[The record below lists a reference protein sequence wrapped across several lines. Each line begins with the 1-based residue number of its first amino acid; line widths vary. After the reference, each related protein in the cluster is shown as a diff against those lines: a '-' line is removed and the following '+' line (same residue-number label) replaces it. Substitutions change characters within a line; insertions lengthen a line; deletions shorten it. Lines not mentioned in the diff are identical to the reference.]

1 MTLAAVG
8 LSHHSCPIEI
18 REKLLFAEKSLPQA
32 LTRFQKRVPDSGVVI
47 LSTCNR
53 VEVYAN
59 AALGPDELQAE
70 IRSFL
75 AEWHNTPEAV
85 FTPHLYQHA
94 DKQAIG
100 HLFRVASS
108 LDSLVVGEGQI
119 LGQVHDAFLLSQTE
133 QATDKIISA
142 LFQKAFTVA
151 KNVRTKTNISAGKVS
166 ISSVAVDLAV
176 SIFTDLADKT
186 VMVIGSGEMGE
197 LTLKSLVSHGVGQVL
212 VVNRSPERAKEVAAE
227 YRGEPVLFE
236 GLKAN
241 LHRADIVI
249 SSTAAPDFILDA
261 SDFQHALKSR
271 AKRPMFA
278 IDIAMPRDIDPAAN
292 ELDNVYLY
300 DVDGLQEVAN
310 ANLEAR
316 RAEVA
321 RCMEIVEDGVE
332 QFHHWMQG
340 LVAEPTIVSMSQEL
354 NSIREREL
362 QKTLSALPD
371 LTEKQAEEV
380 AYLSRRI
387 VNAILQRPM
396 SQLKHEVTHHDPHA
410 VLHLVKRLF
419 GLKESP

>member
-18 REKLLFAEKSLPQA
+18 REKLLFAENALPQA
-32 LTRFQKRVPDSGVVI
+32 LAQFRKRTPDSGVVI

-53 VEVYAN
+53 VEMYAS
-59 AALGPDELQAE
+59 AALDAEALQAE
-70 IRSFL
+70 MRAFL
-75 AEWHNTPEAV
+75 SEWHGTPEEV
-85 FTPHLYQHA
+85 FAPHLYQHA

-119 LGQVHDAFLLSQTE
+119 LGQVHDAFLLAQTE
-133 QATDKIISA
+133 QATDKIISS
-142 LFQKAFTVA
+142 LFQKAFSVA
-151 KNVRTKTNISAGKVS
+151 KSVRTKTQISAGKVS

-261 SDFQHALKSR
+261 ADFQRALKER
-271 AKRPMFA
+271 GKRPMFA
-278 IDIAMPRDIDPAAN
+278 IDIAMPRDIEPSVND
-292 ELDNVYLY
+292 LDNVYLY

-316 RAEVA
+316 RSEVA

-332 QFHHWMQG
+332 QFYRWVQG
-340 LVAEPTIVSMSQEL
+340 LAAEPTIVSMSAEL
-354 NSIREREL
+354 NGIREREL
-362 QKTLSALPD
+362 QKTLASLPD
-371 LTEKQAEEV
+371 LTEKQAEEI
-380 AYLSRRI
+380 AYLSKRI

-396 SQLKHEVTHHDPHA
+396 SQLKREVAQQDPNT
-410 VLHLVKRLF
+410 VLHLCRRLF
-419 GLKESP
+419 GLKEIK